1 MNGSRGLSALGMGIL
16 RFLGGLGFFPVSARQ
31 RKPLQPGSSLPGWS
45 QFSPGPRKKRD
56 LRGSSGLWRRGD
68 NAVILNSNSEQLKS
82 HFIHQVPNETPCS
95 KWNGEIQLEQPDCL
109 RYLLLLLPVPR
120 LRAAEPA
127 GWHVVWPYTFENSR
141 CWGKWFYCRSDLLPS
156 PTKPLILKKG
166 PVPQ

>member
-1 MNGSRGLSALGMGIL
+1 M
-16 RFLGGLGFFPVSARQ
+16 
-31 RKPLQPGSSLPGWS
+31 
-45 QFSPGPRKKRD
+45 
-56 LRGSSGLWRRGD
+56 
-68 NAVILNSNSEQLKS
+68 
-82 HFIHQVPNETPCS
+82 PNETPCS

-109 RYLLLLLPVPR
+109 RYLLPLLPVPR

-166 PVPQ
+166 PVPQWLLLNYKINEILGKRGCVPRSSSLWLLFNKALTCLQPLTTNRTHRKGKARDNFAVRPCHHALPQRL